1 MGVKMI
7 TITESAVNRIASIL
21 VKEGENSKLRMY
33 VAGKGCA
40 GLTYKFG
47 ITTEVEDDDVI
58 IEEGGATVLID
69 SMSLPYLKGL
79 TLDFV
84 ENLTGSKFDIK
95 NPNAKGSCGCG
106 DSFNPY

>member
-1 MGVKMI
+1 MI
-7 TITESAVNRIASIL
+7 TLTESAVKRVASMLI
-21 VKEGENSKLRMY
+21 KEGENSKLRMY
-33 VAGKGCA
+33 VTGKGCA

-47 ITTEVEDDDVI
+47 ITTEVEDDDVV

-84 ENLTGSKFDIK
+84 ESLTGSKFDIK
-95 NPNAKGSCGCG
+95 NPNARGSCGCG